1 MLINLIETGEA
12 SGELERMLKLASEL
26 YRKEA
31 PRMINLWVRFVEPL
45 SILVIGAIVGII
57 VVSVLLPLTEIT
69 RV

>member
-31 PRMINLWVRFVEPL
+31 LRMINLWVRLVEPL
-45 SILVIGAIVGII
+45 SILVISAIVGII